1 MFLEGEGS
9 VVCLFFVVVD
19 VVIVVT
25 WLFRFSFF
33 FFLDGGIFRVL
44 CGPYTSS
51 QFVIYSLRLCDLYN
65 IWYLRITRD
74 IQIGI

>member
-33 FFLDGGIFRVL
+33 FLDGGIFRVL

-51 QFVIYSLRLCDLYN
+51 QFVIYSLRFCDLYN

-74 IQIGI
+74 IQLGI